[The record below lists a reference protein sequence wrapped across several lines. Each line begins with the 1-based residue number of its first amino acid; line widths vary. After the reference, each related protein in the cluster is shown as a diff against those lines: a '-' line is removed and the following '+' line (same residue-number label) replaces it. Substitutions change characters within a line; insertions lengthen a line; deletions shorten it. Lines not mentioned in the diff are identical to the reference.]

1 LLGSRRE
8 EAHHTA
14 IMKYQIG
21 KVYRTEGGLLVKM
34 QGISR
39 GLVLQSDDKVKH
51 FVEMS
56 FRVLGELSQFHIKV
70 PFVEIVPH
78 SSAAEK
84 EAVSKVIEAIV
95 QGSPVSPIAP
105 HAPTTSPEAP

>member
-1 LLGSRRE
+1 MR
-8 EAHHTA
+8 
-14 IMKYQIG
+14 YQIG
-21 KVYRTEGGLLVKM
+21 KAYRTEGGLLVKM

-39 GLVLQSDDKVKH
+39 GVVLQSDDKVKH

-95 QGSPVSPIAP
+95 AGTPVHAIGPRSPSGSL
-105 HAPTTSPEAP
+105 